1 MIPPA
6 GRKEFDDE
14 ILLLISEKIKEMRKS
29 KGYKSYETFALDND
43 LDRKQYWRLENGSN
57 MTLRSLIKILK
68 IHNVSLKKFFTDL
81 KLEK

>member
-1 MIPPA
+1 MA

-14 ILLLISEKIKEMRKS
+14 ILLLISEKIKEMRKA
-29 KGYKSYETFALDND
+29 KGYKSYETFA